1 MQTNGAREQEQKD
14 TVPLEPN
21 QITWL
26 NHPAMQLGNILHFL
40 WEELQSHKAKGRDV
54 PVLIHRGQEELQT
67 VIHSTIP
74 GRGQLGVESHRG
86 LMIC

>member
-1 MQTNGAREQEQKD
+1 MRKYP
-14 TVPLEPN
+14 PLFVGGTAKS
-21 QITWL
+21 Q
-26 NHPAMQLGNILHFL
+26 
-40 WEELQSHKAKGRDV
+40 AKGRDV

-86 LMIC
+86 LMTC